1 MFDEDVVAEST
12 AASARMLAWA
22 RNSAAY
28 RLSRRMMTERELVDA
43 VKRKA
48 RQKFEGITEEQ
59 LAAVS
64 AAAVEYGR
72 LIHALDDK
80 SYAQVA
86 VRSAVRSGRSRRAI
100 SRRLAQKGID
110 RQIVE
115 DAVDVADDLLAALA
129 FARKR
134 AFGPFRRLP
143 LDEKRTAR
151 EFAAFARNGFSFEI
165 GKAILS
171 MDREEAETILAERPF
186 T

>member
-1 MFDEDVVAEST
+1 MTEPAEAT
-12 AASARMLAWA
+12 ARMLAWA

-28 RLSRRMMTERELVDA
+28 RLSRRMMTERELSDA
-43 VKRKA
+43 IKRKA

-64 AAAVEYGR
+64 AAAIEYGH
-72 LIHALDDK
+72 LVHALDDK
-80 SYAQVA
+80 SYAEVA

-100 SRRLAQKGID
+100 SRRLAQKGIE

-115 DAVDVADDLLAALA
+115 DAVQVADDLVAALA

-134 AFGPFRRLP
+134 AFGPFRRVP
-143 LDEKRTAR
+143 LDDKRAAR
-151 EFAAFARNGFSFEI
+151 ELAAFARNGFGFEI

-171 MDREEAETILAERPF
+171 MDLEEGETILAGQPF
-186 T
+186 A

>member
-1 MFDEDVVAEST
+1 MFDEERMAEP
-12 AASARMLAWA
+12 AAATGRMLAWA
-22 RNSAAY
+22 KNSAAY
-28 RLSRRMMTERELVDA
+28 RLSRRMMTERELADA
-43 VKRKA
+43 IKRKA
-48 RQKFEGITEEQ
+48 KQKFEGITEEQ

-64 AAAVEYGR
+64 TAAVEYGR

-80 SYAQVA
+80 SYAEVA

-100 SRRLAQKGID
+100 SRRLAQKGVERKIA
-110 RQIVE
+110 E
-115 DAVDVADDLLAALA
+115 DAVDMADDLLAALA

-134 AFGPFRRLP
+134 AFGPFRRVP

-171 MDREEAETILAERPF
+171 MEREEAETILAERPF
-186 T
+186 A